1 MQHHVSW
8 SGVFLVLI
16 NFTFPRPSQPI
27 CVCVP
32 SHFPYTI
39 FIHIILFIIYNIYYY
54 TNTQILQYMCSW
66 PSVRWA
72 CSTSVLSSSDDFVT
86 TTTQPGP
93 ICISCHTIFN
103 CFCRHRH
110 SAAYIRHCRSN
121 VFRLCPWALI
131 VVKYVHTIQERQK
144 MFSIYIAHTVF
155 TSYVLYIFYTVHC
168 TTYTRDHI
176 RGAYGVWWAEHTECW
191 NQFLYHRLS
200 CTGIGRLAGMAHYIV
215 VCVCVE
221 VCQSKSVGM
230 PQNNESTTMLDF

>member
-1 MQHHVSW
+1 MQHRVSW

-103 CFCRHRH
+103 CLGCPLLQTPSFCGLQPSLSFKCFSFVSLGAHRRQ
-110 SAAYIRHCRSN
+110 IRS
-121 VFRLCPWALI
+121 
-131 VVKYVHTIQERQK
+131 YHTRKTED
-144 MFSIYIAHTVF
+144 
-155 TSYVLYIFYTVHC
+155 VLYLYRTHCIHIVCIIHILHCPLYDIHSRSHTGGIRCMVSGAHRMLESIF
-168 TTYTRDHI
+168 I
-176 RGAYGVWWAEHTECW
+176 
-191 NQFLYHRLS
+191 S
-200 CTGIGRLAGMAHYIV
+200 
-215 VCVCVE
+215 
-221 VCQSKSVGM
+221 
-230 PQNNESTTMLDF
+230 